1 MTILQ
6 RIWCQILIFIY
17 RDGASLCGMFMA
29 VHNAIQQLEMD
40 DGVDVFT
47 TVRQLQIRRPELV
60 GNIVSLYKGYSRSN
74 AKIFFLVYDCFFSLL
89 SVYLWV
95 FSYFFFIRRISL
107 ISDKYTQIR
116 SERIFYSHWKMC
128 HLNVIL
134 SFSFL
139 FFNSL

>member
-29 VHNAIQQLEMD
+29 VHNAIQQLEID

-60 GNIVSLYKGYSRSN
+60 GNIVSLYNDYSRSI
-74 AKIFFLVYDCFFSLL
+74 AKLPFLCITS
-89 SVYLWV
+89 
-95 FSYFFFIRRISL
+95 FFFVYWLCSFAFSFSFLSRRISL
-107 ISDKYTQIR
+107 YSGKYYQIP
-116 SERIFYSHWKMC
+116 SINIFFLLLTK
-128 HLNVIL
+128 N
-134 SFSFL
+134 FS
-139 FFNSL
+139 S